1 MMVYV
6 EEDVEQASKREEKG
20 QHDIFQKNHLICIST
35 AHHT

>member
-20 QHDIFQKNHLICIST
+20 QHDNFQKST
-35 AHHT
+35 SYA